1 MADHISKKGWGSHYQ
16 KTIFKASPK
25 FTKTSLSTIYQN
37 NESTHDQVSLS
48 KQNFFQHNTMLFH
61 NTRQT
66 ISQQCTGST
75 TTNKHSLNAAL
86 YHNQLA
92 QVQLERYIHIIYMCF
107 EQDYLP
113 MGIHNSIAIVYKQM
127 ILQAGFLTGQSQHDK
142 YPKLQCV
149 GHCSRYLPVALDVF
163 RVGGTTVVG

>member
-1 MADHISKKGWGSHYQ
+1 
-16 KTIFKASPK
+16 
-25 FTKTSLSTIYQN
+25 
-37 NESTHDQVSLS
+37 
-48 KQNFFQHNTMLFH
+48 
-61 NTRQT
+61 
-66 ISQQCTGST
+66 
-75 TTNKHSLNAAL
+75 
-86 YHNQLA
+86 
-92 QVQLERYIHIIYMCF
+92 
-107 EQDYLP
+107 